1 MLPARAPYPVD
12 IEPAQEG
19 VLDHVLRVRDRAQHP
34 LSDADKTRAQWIE
47 DASGVLAPS
56 AIRPP

>member
-19 VLDHVLRVRDRAQHP
+19 VLDHVLRIRDRAQHP

-56 AIRPP
+56 AIRRP